1 MTWAD
6 NLHGGTAHRDGQRS
20 CRDFDPG
27 IPVVGEQEW
36 TSALDGAAPPAWDRS
51 APGKLVIVAAH
62 PDDETLGAGGLI
74 HDLSVRG
81 WRTVVIAVTDGEA
94 AFGRDDPGRV
104 ERLRR
109 VRPLEQSRA
118 VFRLSPA
125 AETIRLGLPDGA
137 VEECAPLLKA
147 ALGPIA
153 RDASLLLTTWR
164 HDGHPDH
171 EAVAEVTSRV
181 AREVS
186 VPMAQ
191 FPIWACYADPCEFQG
206 NLRGWHMSDEALR
219 AKRVA
224 LRAFMSQMSLIDGL
238 PMLPA
243 HVVARFLAPVEA
255 YIV

>member
-1 MTWAD
+1 MTWVAD
-6 NLHGGTAHRDGQRS
+6 FDEGAVHRDGHRS

-27 IPVVGEQEW
+27 IPVAGGQEW
-36 TSALDGAAPPAWDRS
+36 TSALDDAAPPAWDRGV
-51 APGKLVIVAAH
+51 PGKLVIVAAH

-74 HDLSVRG
+74 HDLSARG
-81 WRTVVIAVTDGEA
+81 WRVIVIAVTDGEA
-94 AFGRDDPGRV
+94 AFGRADPGRV

-125 AETIRLGLPDGA
+125 AQTIRLGLPDGA

-153 RDASLLLTTWR
+153 RGASLLLTTWR
-164 HDGHPDH
+164 RDGHPDH
-171 EAVAEVTSRV
+171 EAVAEITSRI
-181 AREVS
+181 AS
-186 VPMAQ
+186 QAGVPMGQ
-191 FPIWACYADPCEFQG
+191 FPIWACYSDPKEFRG
-206 NLRGWHMSDEALR
+206 SLRAWRMSAEALR

-224 LRAFMSQMSLIDGL
+224 LRAFMSQMSLVDGL

-243 HVVARFLAPVEA
+243 HVTARFLAPVEA

>member
-1 MTWAD
+1 MIWARYPD
-6 NLHGGTAHRDGQRS
+6 GGARHRDEQRS
-20 CRDFDPG
+20 WRDFDPDT
-27 IPVVGEQEW
+27 PMAGEQEW
-36 TSALDGAAPPAWDRS
+36 TSALDGAEPPAWDRG

-74 HDLSVRG
+74 HDLSARG
-81 WRTVVIAVTDGEA
+81 WRVVVIAVTDGEA

-118 VFRLSPA
+118 VFRLSHA
-125 AETIRLGLPDGA
+125 AETVRLGLPDGA
-137 VEECAPLLKA
+137 VEECAPLLRR

-153 RDASLLLTTWR
+153 SDASLLLTTWR

-181 AREVS
+181 ASEAG
-186 VPMAQ
+186 VPMAE
-191 FPIWACYADPCEFQG
+191 FPILACYSDPGEFLG
-206 NLRGWHMSDEALR
+206 SLCAWRLSDEALR
-219 AKRVA
+219 AKRIA
-224 LRAFMSQMSLIDGL
+224 LRAFMSQMFVIDGL
-238 PMLPA
+238 ATLPA
-243 HVVARFLAPVEA
+243 HVTARFLAPVEA

>member
-1 MTWAD
+1 MTWAG
-6 NLHGGTAHRDGQRS
+6 NLDEGTARREGHRS

-27 IPVVGEQEW
+27 IAMAGEQEW
-36 TSALDGAAPPAWDRS
+36 TSALDSAAAPAWDRGS
-51 APGKLVIVAAH
+51 PGKLVIVAAH

-74 HDLSVRG
+74 HDLCARG
-81 WRTVVIAVTDGEA
+81 WRAIVIAVTDGEA
-94 AFGRDDPGRV
+94 AFGREDQGRV

-125 AETIRLGLPDGA
+125 VETIRLGLPDGA
-137 VEECAPLLKA
+137 VEDCAPLLKA

-171 EAVAEVTSRV
+171 EAVAEITSRV
-181 AREVS
+181 AS
-186 VPMAQ
+186 DAGVPMAQ
-191 FPIWACYADPCEFQG
+191 FPIWACYSDPSDFRSS
-206 NLRGWHMSDEALR
+206 LRAWHMSAEALR

-243 HVVARFLAPVEA
+243 HVTARFLAPVEA